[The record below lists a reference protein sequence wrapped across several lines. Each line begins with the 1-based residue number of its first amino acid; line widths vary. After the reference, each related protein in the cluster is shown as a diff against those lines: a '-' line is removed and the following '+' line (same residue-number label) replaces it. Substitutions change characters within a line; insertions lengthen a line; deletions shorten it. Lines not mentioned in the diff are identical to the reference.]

1 MATRPTFIDLSS
13 KPHESMHNGIP
24 VHASGTSSPRM
35 QHFAGDIP
43 PAMSPLDMFA
53 MQSRLLAKQLDDSK
67 RNGRRVSRL
76 PPLTTGDPITKQNSI
91 YNRSRSAET
100 QNVIQGSSPRA
111 RDEDPSGTMP
121 EVEDPD
127 FRPKSFYPRMSNIPL
142 VEDDPEY
149 HEGPTPDLPFVTP
162 AEFSQVRNDDYFGA
176 PRAKS
181 PEPKFSAGRSA
192 EAIDRNPSVHTPGNP
207 EPFYQHGPQRE
218 MSIAST
224 SSRGYNSSLA
234 PPKSPHVRH
243 AGSTRSI
250 AQDSSDDEHSASTG
264 RSGFSQHRKDSS
276 SSGFS
281 GPHSPF
287 SPFAQA
293 HGRSPSLNSEYSIG
307 GSRQV
312 RPTFNFSRPLSR
324 ASRPSTDIPSR
335 QPSFDSRPSMDAVR
349 PPFSSAS
356 RQPSS
361 DSQRFLFVDDTV
373 QTPVSMD
380 NEQVSD
386 PQNPLDAPAPS
397 YIYAK
402 FSLPRGRMLQRD
414 SKVLQND
421 QMPVF
426 EGDGPQVPINVRP
439 TTPLANRPMT
449 PSRSPKPS
457 LELHRSSPRRSFD
470 QRPQFSTRP
479 SHEQIPKGSPRPSFE
494 QASRGFPRPLADQRS
509 TGSPEQ
515 NHRPPPI
522 PVQSDAQ
529 SEYSA
534 STRSGSTIKAR
545 PLAPAPSME
554 LSPEDHLA
562 KGVELHERGAA
573 RESTYHLRIAARQNL
588 PTAMLLYALA
598 CRHGWGMRPNQQEGV
613 QWLRKAADCASI
625 EIAVDEDKNG
635 NAADIMER
643 KTRRAQFALSIY
655 ELGVSHMNGWG
666 IEQDKTLALRC
677 FEIAGNWGDADAMAE
692 AGFCYA
698 QGQGCKKDLKK
709 AAHLYRMAE
718 AKGMS
723 MVGNSWYVPSRDD
736 DWPCANIRSG
746 SINLN
751 MQKTATRTNA
761 RVEVRNRLRPKK
773 NRGTS
778 RERGRFLDARNR
790 FLSILECL
798 AFSYPMLIHFMS
810 STYYTLASGDNLLP
824 AEDSSALRAY
834 YWSRSFSMVFTMNE
848 SKAFSVGNLGGISK
862 A

>member
-1 MATRPTFIDLSS
+1 MAKRPTFIDLSS
-13 KPHESMHNGIP
+13 RSHESIRNGIP

-76 PPLTTGDPITKQNSI
+76 PPLTTGDPITKQKSV
-91 YNRSRSAET
+91 YNRSRSAEEQQVT
-100 QNVIQGSSPRA
+100 PGSPPRA

-127 FRPKSFYPRMSNIPL
+127 FRPKSFYPRMSNIPP
-142 VEDDPEY
+142 VEDGPNY

-162 AEFSQVRNDDYFGA
+162 AEFDPIRNNDYFGA
-176 PRAKS
+176 LRASS
-181 PEPKFSAGRSA
+181 PEPVSLAGRSA
-192 EAIDRNPSVHTPGNP
+192 EATERNHFVYPLENP
-207 EPFYQHGPQRE
+207 EAFNQRQPQRE

-224 SSRGYNSSLA
+224 SSRGHNGSLA
-234 PPKSPHVRH
+234 PPRSPHVRH
-243 AGSTRSI
+243 TGSIRSI
-250 AQDSSDDEHSASTG
+250 PQDSSDDEQSASTG

-281 GPHSPF
+281 MPHSPF
-287 SPFAQA
+287 SPFAQVHA
-293 HGRSPSLNSEYSIG
+293 RSPSLNSEYSVG
-307 GSRQV
+307 GSRQP

-349 PPFSSAS
+349 PPFNSTS

-361 DSQRFLFVDDTV
+361 DSQRLLFVDDHV
-373 QTPVSMD
+373 QTPMSM
-380 NEQVSD
+380 NSEQ
-386 PQNPLDAPAPS
+386 QNPSDAPAPS

-402 FSLPRGRMLQRD
+402 FSLPRGRILQRN
-414 SKVLQND
+414 SKASQND
-421 QMPVF
+421 QIPGLEWDQSKVSVS
-426 EGDGPQVPINVRP
+426 DRP
-439 TTPLANRPMT
+439 TTPLATRPMT
-449 PSRSPKPS
+449 PTRSPKPS
-457 LELHRSSPRRSFD
+457 LELHRSSLRHSFE
-470 QRPQFSTRP
+470 QRPQSSPRP
-479 SHEQIPKGSPRPSFE
+479 TYEQIPKGSPPPSSE
-494 QASRGFPRPLADQRS
+494 QTPSVSPRPPTDQKLDA
-509 TGSPEQ
+509 PQEQ

-522 PVQSDAQ
+522 PVQSDTQ

-545 PLAPAPSME
+545 PPALAPSTE
-554 LSPEDHLA
+554 LTPEDHLA
-562 KGVELHERGAA
+562 KGIELHERGAA

-625 EIAVDEDKNG
+625 EIAVDEGKDG
-635 NAADIMER
+635 NPADTPER

-655 ELGVSHMNGWG
+655 ELGVSHLNGWG

-709 AAHLYRMAE
+709 AARYYRMAE

-723 MVGNSWYVPSRDD
+723 MVGNSWYIPS
-736 DWPCANIRSG
+736 
-746 SINLN
+746 
-751 MQKTATRTNA
+751 QTNPTD
-761 RVEVRNRLRPKK
+761 RLLMY
-773 NRGTS
+773 GQD
-778 RERGRFLDARNR
+778 L
-790 FLSILECL
+790 
-798 AFSYPMLIHFMS
+798 
-810 STYYTLASGDNLLP
+810 
-824 AEDSSALRAY
+824 
-834 YWSRSFSMVFTMNE
+834 
-848 SKAFSVGNLGGISK
+848 
-862 A
+862 

>member
-1 MATRPTFIDLSS
+1 MVTRPTFIDLRSQS
-13 KPHESMHNGIP
+13 HETMHNGIP
-24 VHASGTSSPRM
+24 VLASGTSSPRM

-91 YNRSRSAET
+91 YNRSRSAEA
-100 QNVIQGSSPRA
+100 QNVIPGSPPRA

-127 FRPKSFYPRMSNIPL
+127 FRPKSFYPRMSNVPL
-142 VEDDPEY
+142 VEDEPENY
-149 HEGPTPDLPFVTP
+149 EGPTPDPPFVTP
-162 AEFSQVRNDDYFGA
+162 AEFHPVRTNDYFGA

-181 PEPKFSAGRSA
+181 PEPAIPAGRSA
-192 EAIDRNPSVHTPGNP
+192 EAVDRNPFVYPPRNP
-207 EPFYQHGPQRE
+207 EPFYRHEPQRE
-218 MSIAST
+218 MSIEST
-224 SSRGYNSSLA
+224 SSRGYIGSLA

-243 AGSTRSI
+243 AGSVRSI
-250 AQDSSDDEHSASTG
+250 PQDSSDDEHSASTG

-281 GPHSPF
+281 VPHSPF
-287 SPFAQA
+287 SPLAQA
-293 HGRSPSLNSEYSIG
+293 HGRSPSLTSEYSIG

-335 QPSFDSRPSMDAVR
+335 QPSFDSRPSMEAVR
-349 PPFSSAS
+349 TAFGSAS

-373 QTPVSMD
+373 QTPGSMD
-380 NEQVSD
+380 NDQSTD
-386 PQNPLDAPAPS
+386 PQIPLDAPAPS

-426 EGDGPQVPINVRP
+426 EWDRPQVPTNVRP

-449 PSRSPKPS
+449 PTRSPKPS

-479 SHEQIPKGSPRPSFE
+479 SHDRIPRGSPQSSFEQVARGSPRPSLE
-494 QASRGFPRPLADQRS
+494 QASNAPHRPSTDQKS
-509 TGSPEQ
+509 NGSPEQ
-515 NHRPPPI
+515 SHRPPPT

-529 SEYSA
+529 SDYSA

-545 PLAPAPSME
+545 PRAPAPSLE

-562 KGVELHERGAA
+562 KGIELHERGAA

-625 EIAVDEDKNG
+625 EVAVDEDKNG
-635 NAADIMER
+635 NPADITER

-709 AAHLYRMAE
+709 AAHYYRMAE

-723 MVGNSWYVPSRDD
+723 MVGNSWIYKPKYADDSDKNERQGRGAKTTPEKKPRDKSR
-736 DWPCANIRSG
+736 
-746 SINLN
+746 
-751 MQKTATRTNA
+751 TRTIFG
-761 RVEVRNRLRPKK
+761 RKK
-773 NRGTS
+773 
-778 RERGRFLDARNR
+778 
-790 FLSILECL
+790 
-798 AFSYPMLIHFMS
+798 
-810 STYYTLASGDNLLP
+810 
-824 AEDSSALRAY
+824 
-834 YWSRSFSMVFTMNE
+834 
-848 SKAFSVGNLGGISK
+848 SVSVK
-862 A
+862 P

>member
-1 MATRPTFIDLSS
+1 MPTRPTFIELGS
-13 KPHESMHNGIP
+13 KSHESMHNGIP

-76 PPLTTGDPITKQNSI
+76 PPLTTGDPITKQNAM
-91 YNRSRSAET
+91 YNRSTSAET
-100 QNVIQGSSPRA
+100 QNVTPGSPPRA

-127 FRPKSFYPRMSNIPL
+127 FRPKSFYPRMSSIPL
-142 VEDDPEY
+142 VEDEPEY
-149 HEGPTPDLPFVTP
+149 HEVPTPDPPFVTP
-162 AEFSQVRNDDYFGA
+162 AEFNPVRTNDYFGGA
-176 PRAKS
+176 RTIS
-181 PEPKFSAGRSA
+181 PEPTLPAERSV
-192 EAIDRNPSVHTPGNP
+192 EAVDRNPSVCPPGNP
-207 EPFYQHGPQRE
+207 EPFHQHGPQRE

-224 SSRGYNSSLA
+224 SSRGYNGSLA

-243 AGSTRSI
+243 AGSLRSTP
-250 AQDSSDDEHSASTG
+250 QDSSDDEHSASTG

-281 GPHSPF
+281 VPHSPF

-307 GSRQV
+307 GSRQA

-324 ASRPSTDIPSR
+324 ASRPSMDIPSR
-335 QPSFDSRPSMDAVR
+335 QPSFDSRPSLDAVR
-349 PPFSSAS
+349 PPFSSTS

-361 DSQRFLFVDDTV
+361 DSQRFQLADDAV
-373 QTPVSMD
+373 QTPVSID
-380 NEQVSD
+380 NEG
-386 PQNPLDAPAPS
+386 PQTPLDVPAPS

-421 QMPVF
+421 KMPIF
-426 EGDGPQVPINVRP
+426 EWDRPQVSTNVRP
-439 TTPLANRPMT
+439 ITPLANRPMT
-449 PSRSPKPS
+449 PIRSPKQS
-457 LELHRSSPRRSFD
+457 LELPRSSPRRSID
-470 QRPQFSTRP
+470 HRPQFSTRP
-479 SHEQIPKGSPRPSFE
+479 SHEQDPRGSPRTSPEQVAKRSPRPSFE
-494 QASRGFPRPLADQRS
+494 QASNDSPRPPAEQKPN
-509 TGSPEQ
+509 GSPEQ
-515 NHRPPPI
+515 NHRPPPT
-522 PVQSDAQ
+522 PVQSDFK

-534 STRSGSTIKAR
+534 STRSGSTIKAHPR
-545 PLAPAPSME
+545 APAPSIE

-562 KGVELHERGAA
+562 KGIELHERGAA

-625 EIAVDEDKNG
+625 EIAGDEDKNG
-635 NAADIMER
+635 HPADNTER

-677 FEIAGNWGDADAMAE
+677 FEIAGNWGDSDAMAE

-709 AAHLYRMAE
+709 AAHYYRMAE

-723 MVGNSWYVPSRDD
+723 MVGNSWYF
-736 DWPCANIRSG
+736 
-746 SINLN
+746 LL
-751 MQKTATRTNA
+751 QK
-761 RVEVRNRLRPKK
+761 P
-773 NRGTS
+773 TS
-778 RERGRFLDARNR
+778 
-790 FLSILECL
+790 L
-798 AFSYPMLIHFMS
+798 AV
-810 STYYTLASGDNLLP
+810 
-824 AEDSSALRAY
+824 SADIQQQDL
-834 YWSRSFSMVFTMNE
+834 
-848 SKAFSVGNLGGISK
+848 
-862 A
+862 

>member
-1 MATRPTFIDLSS
+1 
-13 KPHESMHNGIP
+13 
-24 VHASGTSSPRM
+24 M

-76 PPLTTGDPITKQNSI
+76 PPLTTGDPITKQNSM

-100 QNVIQGSSPRA
+100 QNVVSGSPPRA
-111 RDEDPSGTMP
+111 RDEDPSGTIP

-142 VEDDPEY
+142 VEDEPEDD
-149 HEGPTPDLPFVTP
+149 EGPTPDLPFVTP
-162 AEFSQVRNDDYFGA
+162 AEFNTVRTNDYFGA
-176 PRAKS
+176 PRTKS
-181 PEPKFSAGRSA
+181 PEPTFPAGRSV
-192 EAIDRNPSVHTPGNP
+192 EAIDPNHFVHPPENP
-207 EPFYQHGPQRE
+207 EPPYQHGPQRE

-224 SSRGYNSSLA
+224 SSRGYNGSLA
-234 PPKSPHVRH
+234 PPKSPHVRQ
-243 AGSTRSI
+243 AGSIRSI
-250 AQDSSDDEHSASTG
+250 PQDSSDDEHSASTG

-361 DSQRFLFVDDTV
+361 DSQRFLFVDDTA
-373 QTPVSMD
+373 QMPVSVD
-380 NEQVSD
+380 NEQASD
-386 PQNPLDAPAPS
+386 RQNPVDTPAPS

-414 SKVLQND
+414 SRILQND
-421 QMPVF
+421 QTPVF
-426 EGDGPQVPINVRP
+426 EGNGPQVPRNARP

-449 PSRSPKPS
+449 PTRSPKPS
-457 LELHRSSPRRSFD
+457 LEIHRSSPRRSFD
-470 QRPQFSTRP
+470 QRPQFYSRP
-479 SHEQIPKGSPRPSFE
+479 SHEQIARGSPRPSSE
-494 QASRGFPRPLADQRS
+494 QVSSGSPRPSADQRS
-509 TGSPEQ
+509 NGSPEQ
-515 NHRPPPI
+515 NHRPPPT
-522 PVQSDAQ
+522 PVHSDAQ

-545 PLAPAPSME
+545 PRAPAPSLE

-573 RESTYHLRIAARQNL
+573 RESTYHLRIAARHNL

-625 EIAVDEDKNG
+625 EIAVDEDKDG
-635 NAADIMER
+635 NPADITER

-709 AAHLYRMAE
+709 AAHYYRMAE

-723 MVGNSWYVPSRDD
+723 MVGNSWYVPPRD
-736 DWPCANIRSG
+736 N
-746 SINLN
+746 
-751 MQKTATRTNA
+751 KTG
-761 RVEVRNRLRPKK
+761 RP
-773 NRGTS
+773 
-778 RERGRFLDARNR
+778 L
-790 FLSILECL
+790 
-798 AFSYPMLIHFMS
+798 
-810 STYYTLASGDNLLP
+810 TYEQDL
-824 AEDSSALRAY
+824 
-834 YWSRSFSMVFTMNE
+834 
-848 SKAFSVGNLGGISK
+848 
-862 A
+862 

>member
-13 KPHESMHNGIP
+13 KSHDSMRHGIP

-76 PPLTTGDPITKQNSI
+76 PPLTTGDPITKQNSM

-100 QNVIQGSSPRA
+100 QNVIPGSPPRA
-111 RDEDPSGTMP
+111 RDEDHPGTMP
-121 EVEDPD
+121 EVEDPE
-127 FRPKSFYPRMSNIPL
+127 FRPQSFYPRMSTIPL
-142 VEDDPEY
+142 VEDEPGY

-162 AEFSQVRNDDYFGA
+162 AEFNPVRTNDYFGA
-176 PRAKS
+176 ARIKS
-181 PEPKFSAGRSA
+181 PEPTITAGRSA
-192 EAIDRNPSVHTPGNP
+192 EAVDRNPFVYPPGNP
-207 EPFYQHGPQRE
+207 DLFSRHGPQRE

-224 SSRGYNSSLA
+224 SSPGYNASLA
-234 PPKSPHVRH
+234 PPKSPHVRY
-243 AGSTRSI
+243 AGSIRSI
-250 AQDSSDDEHSASTG
+250 PQDSSDDEYSASTG

-281 GPHSPF
+281 VPHSPF

-293 HGRSPSLNSEYSIG
+293 HDRSPSLNSEYSIG

-324 ASRPSTDIPSR
+324 ASRPSNDNPSR

-361 DSQRFLFVDDTV
+361 DSQPFLFVDDNV
-373 QTPVSMD
+373 QTPVSTD
-380 NEQVSD
+380 NEQFPD
-386 PQNPLDAPAPS
+386 PQNPLDAPVPS

-414 SKVLQND
+414 SKVLQD
-421 QMPVF
+421 DRIPVF
-426 EGDGPQVPINVRP
+426 EGNRPQVTTNIRP
-439 TTPLANRPMT
+439 STPLTNRPMT
-449 PSRSPKPS
+449 PTQSPNPS
-457 LELHRSSPRRSFD
+457 LELHRSSARHSFD
-470 QRPQFSTRP
+470 QRLQHSTRP
-479 SHEQIPKGSPRPSFE
+479 PHEQIPKGSQRPSFE
-494 QASRGFPRPLADQRS
+494 QASSGSPRASIEQRS
-509 TGSPEQ
+509 IGSSEQ
-515 NHRPPPI
+515 THRPPPT

-529 SEYSA
+529 SECTA

-545 PLAPAPSME
+545 PRAPAASME

-562 KGVELHERGAA
+562 KGIELHERGAA

-588 PTAMLLYALA
+588 PTGMLLYALA

-635 NAADIMER
+635 NPADVTER
-643 KTRRAQFALSIY
+643 KTKRAQFALSIY

-709 AAHLYRMAE
+709 AAHYYRMAE

-723 MVGNSWYVPSRDD
+723 MVGNSWYVSLSDNKNGYPLNVRT
-736 DWPCANIRSG
+736 G
-746 SINLN
+746 SINLSMRRRVTVTN
-751 MQKTATRTNA
+751 TRG
-761 RVEVRNRLRPKK
+761 EMRNRLRRRK
-773 NRGTS
+773 NHGTS
-778 RERGRFLDARNR
+778 RGRGRSLDARNP
-790 FLSILECL
+790 FLSSLDGGWLLFFCH
-798 AFSYPMLIHFMS
+798 FFIHFKS
-810 STYYTLASGDNLLP
+810 FTYYTLASGD
-824 AEDSSALRAY
+824 
-834 YWSRSFSMVFTMNE
+834 SFSSSGGFKRLACMLLATE
-848 SKAFSVGNLGGISK
+848 CVGSIHHG
-862 A
+862 

>member
-1 MATRPTFIDLSS
+1 MATRPTFIDLRS
-13 KPHESMHNGIP
+13 KSHGSMHNGIP
-24 VHASGTSSPRM
+24 VHASEASSPRM

-53 MQSRLLAKQLDDSK
+53 MQSRLLAKQLDHSK

-76 PPLTTGDPITKQNSI
+76 PPLTTGDPITKQNSL

-100 QNVIQGSSPRA
+100 QNLIPGSPPRA
-111 RDEDPSGTMP
+111 RDEDPSGTVP

-127 FRPKSFYPRMSNIPL
+127 FRPKSFYPRMSNVPL
-142 VEDDPEY
+142 VEDEPEY

-162 AEFSQVRNDDYFGA
+162 AEFNPVRNNDYFGV

-181 PEPKFSAGRSA
+181 PEPASPAGRSA
-192 EAIDRNPSVHTPGNP
+192 EAIDRNPFVYPPRNP
-207 EPFYQHGPQRE
+207 EPFYKHEPQRE
-218 MSIAST
+218 MSTEST
-224 SSRGYNSSLA
+224 SSRGYNGSLA
-234 PPKSPHVRH
+234 PPKSPHVPH
-243 AGSTRSI
+243 AGSVRSI
-250 AQDSSDDEHSASTG
+250 PQDSSDDEHSASTG

-281 GPHSPF
+281 VPHSPF
-287 SPFAQA
+287 SPVAQA
-293 HGRSPSLNSEYSIG
+293 HGRSPSLTSEYSIG
-307 GSRQV
+307 GSRHV

-335 QPSFDSRPSMDAVR
+335 QPSFDSRLSTDAVR
-349 PPFSSAS
+349 PAFGSTS

-361 DSQRFLFVDDTV
+361 DSQRFLYVDETV
-373 QTPVSMD
+373 ETPVSVD
-380 NEQVSD
+380 NEQSPD
-386 PQNPLDAPAPS
+386 PQNPPDAPAPS

-414 SKVLQND
+414 SEVLLND

-426 EGDGPQVPINVRP
+426 EWDRPQVSTNIRP
-439 TTPLANRPMT
+439 TTPLADRPMT
-449 PSRSPKPS
+449 PTRSPKPS
-457 LELHRSSPRRSFD
+457 LDLHRSSPRRSFD
-470 QRPQFSTRP
+470 QRSQIPRLP
-479 SHEQIPKGSPRPSFE
+479 SHERIPRGSSRPSFERVAIGSPRPSFE
-494 QASRGFPRPLADQRS
+494 QTSIGSPPPSTGPRS
-509 TGSPEQ
+509 NGSPEQ
-515 NHRPPPI
+515 NHRPAPI
-522 PVQSDAQ
+522 PVYGDDQ

-534 STRSGSTIKAR
+534 SARSGSTIKAR
-545 PLAPAPSME
+545 PRAPAPSME

-562 KGVELHERGAA
+562 KGIELHERGAA

-635 NAADIMER
+635 NPADLTER

-709 AAHLYRMAE
+709 AADYYRMAE

-723 MVGNSWYVPSRDD
+723 MVGNSWYGPLRKTNWSY
-736 DWPCANIRSG
+736 ANKRTG
-746 SINLN
+746 SINPN
-751 MQKTATRTNA
+751 MPTTATRRNA
-761 RVEVRNRLRPKK
+761 RGEVRNRPRRKRK
-773 NRGTS
+773 CGTS
-778 RERGRFLDARNR
+778 RGRGLFLDARNR
-790 FLSILECL
+790 LLSILEGGVL
-798 AFSYPMLIHFMS
+798 SLRNYIIYFMS
-810 STYYTLASGDNLLP
+810 STDYTLASGDSFLS
-824 AEDSSALRAY
+824 AEILSARCIH
-834 YWSRSFSMVFTMNE
+834 VTGDE
-848 SKAFSVGNLGGISK
+848 IP
-862 A
+862 

>member
-1 MATRPTFIDLSS
+1 MPTRPTFIDLGSQS
-13 KPHESMHNGIP
+13 HESMHNGIP
-24 VHASGTSSPRM
+24 VHNSGTSSPRM

-76 PPLTTGDPITKQNSI
+76 PPLTTGDPITKQNSM
-91 YNRSRSAET
+91 YNRSTSAEK
-100 QNVIQGSSPRA
+100 QNVIPGSPPKT

-142 VEDDPEY
+142 VEDEPEDY
-149 HEGPTPDLPFVTP
+149 EGPTPDPPFVTP
-162 AEFSQVRNDDYFGA
+162 AEFNPVRSNDYFGGA
-176 PRAKS
+176 ITIS
-181 PEPKFSAGRSA
+181 PEPTLPAGRSA
-192 EAIDRNPSVHTPGNP
+192 EAIDRNPSIYQPGNP
-207 EPFYQHGPQRE
+207 EPFHQHGPQRE

-224 SSRGYNSSLA
+224 SSRGYNGSLA

-243 AGSTRSI
+243 AEHIRSTP
-250 AQDSSDDEHSASTG
+250 QDSSDDEHSASTG

-281 GPHSPF
+281 LPHSPF

-324 ASRPSTDIPSR
+324 ASRPSMDIPSR
-335 QPSFDSRPSMDAVR
+335 RPSFDSRPSLDAVR
-349 PPFSSAS
+349 PPFSSTS

-361 DSQRFLFVDDTV
+361 DSQRFQLRDDTV
-373 QTPVSMD
+373 QTPVSID
-380 NEQVSD
+380 NEQASD
-386 PQNPLDAPAPS
+386 SQTPLDVPAPS

-414 SKVLQND
+414 SKVLPND
-421 QMPVF
+421 NMPVF
-426 EGDGPQVPINVRP
+426 EWDRPQVPTNVRP
-439 TTPLANRPMT
+439 ITPLANRPMT
-449 PSRSPKPS
+449 PIRSPKPS
-457 LELHRSSPRRSFD
+457 LELPRSSPRHSFD
-470 QRPQFSTRP
+470 HRPQFSTRP
-479 SHEQIPKGSPRPSFE
+479 SHEQDPRGSRRTSPEQVARRSPRPSFE
-494 QASRGFPRPLADQRS
+494 QAPNGSPRPSADQRS
-509 TGSPEQ
+509 NGSPEQ
-515 NHRPPPI
+515 NQRPPPT
-522 PVQSDAQ
+522 PVQSDVK

-545 PLAPAPSME
+545 PRAPALSVE

-562 KGVELHERGAA
+562 KGIELHERGAA

-635 NAADIMER
+635 NPADNTER

-709 AAHLYRMAE
+709 AAHYYRMAE

-723 MVGNSWYVPSRDD
+723 MVGNSWYVCSRNNTIGPSAD
-736 DWPCANIRSG
+736 IRTG
-746 SINLN
+746 FINPN
-751 MQKTATRTNA
+751 MQRTATKMNA
-761 RVEVRNRLRPKK
+761 RGEVGDRLLRRTR

-778 RERGRFLDARNR
+778 RGRGR
-790 FLSILECL
+790 
-798 AFSYPMLIHFMS
+798 
-810 STYYTLASGDNLLP
+810 
-824 AEDSSALRAY
+824 
-834 YWSRSFSMVFTMNE
+834 
-848 SKAFSVGNLGGISK
+848 
-862 A
+862 

>member
-1 MATRPTFIDLSS
+1 
-13 KPHESMHNGIP
+13 MHPGIP

-76 PPLTTGDPITKQNSI
+76 PPLTTGDPITKQNSV
-91 YNRSRSAET
+91 YNSSRSAET
-100 QNVIQGSSPRA
+100 QNAIPGSPPRA
-111 RDEDPSGTMP
+111 RDEDPSGIMP

-142 VEDDPEY
+142 VEKEPEY
-149 HEGPTPDLPFVTP
+149 YEGPTPDLPFVTP
-162 AEFSQVRNDDYFGA
+162 AEFNPGRTNDYFGA
-176 PRAKS
+176 PRPKS
-181 PEPKFSAGRSA
+181 PELTSPAGRSA
-192 EAIDRNPSVHTPGNP
+192 EAIDRNPFVYPPGNP
-207 EPFYQHGPQRE
+207 ESSYQNEPQRE

-224 SSRGYNSSLA
+224 SSRGYNGSLA
-234 PPKSPHVRH
+234 PPKSHHVRR
-243 AGSTRSI
+243 AGSIRSLP
-250 AQDSSDDEHSASTG
+250 QDSSDDEHSASTG
-264 RSGFSQHRKDSS
+264 QSGFSQHRKDSS

-281 GPHSPF
+281 VPHSPF

-312 RPTFNFSRPLSR
+312 RPSFNFSRPLSR

-349 PPFSSAS
+349 PLFNSAS

-361 DSQRFLFVDDTV
+361 DSQRFLFMDDTV

-380 NEQVSD
+380 NEQCPD

-402 FSLPRGRMLQRD
+402 FSLPRGRMLQQD

-426 EGDGPQVPINVRP
+426 ERDRPQVPTDVRP
-439 TTPLANRPMT
+439 TTPLANRSMT
-449 PSRSPKPS
+449 PTWSSKPS
-457 LELHRSSPRRSFD
+457 PELHRSSPHRSFE

-479 SHEQIPKGSPRPSFE
+479 SHEQILKGSTRPSIEQVARGSPMLSVEQTSSGSPRPST
-494 QASRGFPRPLADQRS
+494 DQRS
-509 TGSPEQ
+509 KGSPKQ

-529 SEYSA
+529 SEHSA
-534 STRSGSTIKAR
+534 STRSGSTIKPR
-545 PLAPAPSME
+545 PRAPALSME

-562 KGVELHERGAA
+562 KGIELHEHGAA

-613 QWLRKAADCASI
+613 QWLRKAADCASV

-635 NAADIMER
+635 NPADVTER
-643 KTRRAQFALSIY
+643 KTKRAQFALSIY

-709 AAHLYRMAE
+709 AAHYYRIAE

-723 MVGNSWYVPSRDD
+723 MVGNSWYVPSRDNKTD
-736 DWPCANIRSG
+736 RQRAN
-746 SINLN
+746 
-751 MQKTATRTNA
+751 
-761 RVEVRNRLRPKK
+761 V
-773 NRGTS
+773 
-778 RERGRFLDARNR
+778 
-790 FLSILECL
+790 
-798 AFSYPMLIHFMS
+798 
-810 STYYTLASGDNLLP
+810 
-824 AEDSSALRAY
+824 
-834 YWSRSFSMVFTMNE
+834 
-848 SKAFSVGNLGGISK
+848 
-862 A
+862 

>member
-1 MATRPTFIDLSS
+1 MSTRPTLIDMRSNS
-13 KPHESMHNGIP
+13 HDSMPNGIP

-76 PPLTTGDPITKQNSI
+76 PPLTTGDPITKQQSM
-91 YNRSRSAET
+91 YNRSKSAET
-100 QNVIQGSSPRA
+100 QNVVLGSPPRA
-111 RDEDPSGTMP
+111 RDDDPSGTMP

-127 FRPKSFYPRMSNIPL
+127 FRPISFYPRMSNVPL
-142 VEDDPEY
+142 AEDEPEY
-149 HEGPTPDLPFVTP
+149 HEGPSPDPPFVTP
-162 AEFSQVRNDDYFGA
+162 AEFNPVRTNDYFGA
-176 PRAKS
+176 ARAKS
-181 PEPKFSAGRSA
+181 PEPAFPAGRSA
-192 EAIDRNPSVHTPGNP
+192 EAIDRNPFVYPPRNP
-207 EPFYQHGPQRE
+207 EPFYQSESQRE
-218 MSIAST
+218 MSIEST
-224 SSRGYNSSLA
+224 SSRGYNGSLA
-234 PPKSPHVRH
+234 PPKSPHVPH
-243 AGSTRSI
+243 AGSIRSI
-250 AQDSSDDEHSASTG
+250 PQDSSDDEHSASTG

-281 GPHSPF
+281 VSHSPF

-293 HGRSPSLNSEYSIG
+293 HGRSPSLTSEYSVG

-335 QPSFDSRPSMDAVR
+335 QPSFDSRPSMDAAR
-349 PPFSSAS
+349 PAFGSAS

-361 DSQRFLFVDDTV
+361 DSQRLLFVDDTV
-373 QTPVSMD
+373 QTPVSME
-380 NEQVSD
+380 NEQFTD
-386 PQNPLDAPAPS
+386 PQNPVDAPAPS

-426 EGDGPQVPINVRP
+426 EWDRPQVPTNIRP
-439 TTPLANRPMT
+439 ATPLANRPMT
-449 PSRSPKPS
+449 PTRSPKLS
-457 LELHRSSPRRSFD
+457 LEFHRSSPRLSFD
-470 QRPQFSTRP
+470 QHPQFSTRL
-479 SHEQIPKGSPRPSFE
+479 SHERIPRGSPRPSFE
-494 QASRGFPRPLADQRS
+494 QPSSGSSRPSTDQRS
-509 TGSPEQ
+509 NGSPEQ
-515 NHRPPPI
+515 NHRPPPT
-522 PVQSDAQ
+522 PVQSDIQ
-529 SEYSA
+529 SEYPA

-545 PLAPAPSME
+545 PRAPAPSME

-562 KGVELHERGAA
+562 KGIELHERGAA

-625 EIAVDEDKNG
+625 EIAVDEDMNG
-635 NAADIMER
+635 NPADITER

-666 IEQDKTLALRC
+666 TEQDKALALRC

-709 AAHLYRMAE
+709 AAHYYRMAE

-723 MVGNSWYVPSRDD
+723 MVGNSWYVPLRDEK
-736 DWPCANIRSG
+736 IG
-746 SINLN
+746 
-751 MQKTATRTNA
+751 
-761 RVEVRNRLRPKK
+761 RL
-773 NRGTS
+773 
-778 RERGRFLDARNR
+778 L
-790 FLSILECL
+790 
-798 AFSYPMLIHFMS
+798 
-810 STYYTLASGDNLLP
+810 TYEQDL
-824 AEDSSALRAY
+824 
-834 YWSRSFSMVFTMNE
+834 
-848 SKAFSVGNLGGISK
+848 
-862 A
+862 